1 MSQFVKSFSKYH
13 SNYGLVG
20 LQFQNYTHKVYN
32 CAMVQDM
39 SSTIAQSSETNYL
52 EQPYE

>member
-1 MSQFVKSFSKYH
+1 MSRFVESFSKYC

-39 SSTIAQSSETNYL
+39 SLTIAQSSETNYL